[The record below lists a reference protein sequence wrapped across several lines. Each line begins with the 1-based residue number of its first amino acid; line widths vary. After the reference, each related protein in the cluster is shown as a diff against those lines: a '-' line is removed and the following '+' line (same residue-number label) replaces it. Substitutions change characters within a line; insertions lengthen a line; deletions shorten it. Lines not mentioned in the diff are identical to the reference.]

1 MGNNSN
7 KSQYEGKKSVN
18 IKKNPLLTEKIKL
31 DYQEV
36 NIDDQKKVQSA
47 QQSPSAWSK
56 PASNSHAYS
65 DISQLNSEVTE
76 YSSAVDE

>member
-36 NIDDQKKVQSA
+36 NIDD
-47 QQSPSAWSK
+47 
-56 PASNSHAYS
+56 
-65 DISQLNSEVTE
+65 
-76 YSSAVDE
+76 